1 MEPFLVAECFLF
13 EVFFIILSIF
23 IEPQNFYKLIKLKKK
38 GSVKIISMYE
48 FFLSNLMLGFLM
60 FYFVVFNLL
69 PLNYK
74 GML

>member
-1 MEPFLVAECFLF
+1 MAEGFLF

-48 FFLSNLMLGFLM
+48 FFLSNLMLG
-60 FYFVVFNLL
+60 Y
-69 PLNYK
+69 
-74 GML
+74 